1 MRVHV
6 LSVFVPCWS
15 WCQSVGPL
23 TLPPASPSSE
33 WRRPWPRWWSH
44 RTSKSDRPLLL
55 FKIPPR
61 PSTSLF
67 LGWRRSPL
75 GDPADPRRG
84 RTAAAAAA
92 CSPFLTLSVKAK
104 QVSSP
109 DDNFLWR
116 RSHPKAFFF
125 FKFQAPPFFL
135 FFFTSVSS
143 SGWVLR
149 PLWNLQT

>member
-1 MRVHV
+1 MRM

-55 FKIPPR
+55 LKAPPR

-67 LGWRRSPL
+67 LGWRRTLLEGPV
-75 GDPADPRRG
+75 DPRRG
-84 RTAAAAAA
+84 RTVAAVT
-92 CSPFLTLSVKAK
+92 SSSFLTLSVKAN
-104 QVSSP
+104 QDSSS

-116 RSHPKAFFF
+116 RSLPKVVVFY
-125 FKFQAPPFFL
+125 FKHPFFTL
-135 FFFTSVSS
+135 VSS
-143 SGWVLR
+143 SGRVLR
-149 PLWNLQT
+149 PLWNLKA